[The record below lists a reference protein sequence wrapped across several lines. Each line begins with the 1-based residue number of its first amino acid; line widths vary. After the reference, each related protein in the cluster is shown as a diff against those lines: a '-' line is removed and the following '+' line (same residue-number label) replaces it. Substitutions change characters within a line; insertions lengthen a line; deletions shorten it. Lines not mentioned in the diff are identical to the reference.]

1 MESLKLSFEAIMPI
15 FLLMLLGYF
24 LKWKNVVGKSCFDAM
39 NRLVFKVFLPVLLFY
54 NIYQT
59 ELEQAFDWKLIAFA
73 AAGIL
78 GIFLIGSLIVPL
90 LTKDNAR
97 RGVMLQGLFRSN
109 YAILGLPLVN
119 YICGSTA
126 VASAMVAVVIPMF
139 NILAVVSLERYR
151 GGNVN
156 LKKLLKGVVTNPLI
170 IGCAVGALF
179 LALDIQMP
187 AFLEK
192 AVSDVSKIASPI
204 AMIVLGASFTFSS
217 VKGCMKELLITVS
230 ARLVLVPLVMLTLA
244 VALGFRSE
252 ALACL
257 LIVFGAPTAVASFSM
272 AQQMGGDEKLA
283 AQVVVISSAA
293 CLLTLFIWIFLLS
306 HLRLF

>member
-1 MESLKLSFEAIMPI
+1 MESLKLSFEAVMPI

-24 LKWKNVVGKSCFDAM
+24 LKWKKVADKACFDAM

-78 GIFLIGSLIVPL
+78 GIFLIGSLLVPL
-90 LTKDNAR
+90 LTRDNAR

-139 NILAVVSLERYR
+139 NVLAVVSLERYR

-156 LKKLLKGVVTNPLI
+156 FRKLFRGVVTNPLI
-170 IGCAVGALF
+170 IGCATGALF
-179 LALDIQMP
+179 LALDLQMP
-187 AFLEK
+187 AFLE
-192 AVSDVSKIASPI
+192 
-204 AMIVLGASFTFSS
+204 
-217 VKGCMKELLITVS
+217 
-230 ARLVLVPLVMLTLA
+230 
-244 VALGFRSE
+244 
-252 ALACL
+252 
-257 LIVFGAPTAVASFSM
+257 
-272 AQQMGGDEKLA
+272 
-283 AQVVVISSAA
+283 
-293 CLLTLFIWIFLLS
+293 
-306 HLRLF
+306 